1 MTTILK
7 RRSAVARVWIPA
19 VAGVAAVAFA
29 VAGCGGSSG
38 SHHASAYGAPAAT
51 STASSPGAYGAAPV
65 ASAKGSGG
73 RSIQLASSK
82 LGKILVDS
90 KGDTLYLWQADKGT
104 ASTCVGACASAWPP
118 LTTTGKPVAG
128 PGLSASKLGT
138 TKRQDGTTEVTYN
151 GHPLYTFV
159 GDRAPGQTVGEG
171 NQGFGAEWDVLS
183 AAGNK
188 IEVGG

>member
-1 MTTILK
+1 MTTILR
-7 RRSAVARVWIPA
+7 RRSAVARAWIPA
-19 VAGVAAVAFA
+19 VAGVAAAAFA

-38 SHHASAYGAPAAT
+38 GQHTSGYGAPAPT
-51 STASSPGAYGAAPV
+51 SAASSPAAYGTAPV
-65 ASAKGSGG
+65 ANSTGAA
-73 RSIQLASSK
+73 SIHLASSN

-90 KGDTLYLWQADKGT
+90 KGDTLYLWQADTET
-104 ASTCVGACASAWPP
+104 ASTCRGACASAWPP
-118 LTTTGKPVAG
+118 LTTTGNPVSG
-128 PGLSASKLGT
+128 PGLSASKLGA
-138 TKRQDGTTEVTYN
+138 TKRQDGATEVTYN

-171 NQGFGAEWDVLS
+171 NQGFGAEWDALS

>member
-1 MTTILK
+1 MTTIL
-7 RRSAVARVWIPA
+7 RGRFAVARSWIPA
-19 VAGVAAVAFA
+19 VAGVAAGAFA

-38 SHHASAYGAPAAT
+38 GQHASGYG
-51 STASSPGAYGAAPV
+51 ASSPAKAASSAPV
-65 ASAKGSGG
+65 SSATPAANSSGG
-73 RSIQLASSK
+73 ASVHLASSK

-90 KGDTLYLWQADKGT
+90 KGDTLYLWQADRGT
-104 ASTCVGACASAWPP
+104 ASTCDGARAGAWPP
-118 LTTTGKPVAG
+118 FITKGKPIAG

-138 TKRQDGTTEVTYN
+138 TKRSDGTTEVTYN

-171 NQGFGAEWDVLS
+171 NQGFGAEWDALS

>member
-1 MTTILK
+1 MTSFLK
-7 RRSAVARVWIPA
+7 RRSAVARAWIPA
-19 VAGVAAVAFA
+19 IGGVAAVAFA

-38 SHHASAYGAPAAT
+38 SHHASAYGAPAPT
-51 STASSPGAYGAAPV
+51 SPASSPAAPAGTPV
-65 ASAKGSGG
+65 ANNAGG
-73 RSIQLASSK
+73 ASIQVAASK

-90 KGDTLYLWQADKGT
+90 KGNTLYLWQADKGT
-104 ASTCVGACASAWPP
+104 ASTCNGACASAWPP
-118 LTTTGKPVAG
+118 LTTTGKPLAG

-138 TKRQDGTTEVTYN
+138 TKRSDGATEVTYN

-171 NQGFGAEWDVLS
+171 NKSFGAEWDALS

-188 IEVGG
+188 VEVGG

>member
-7 RRSAVARVWIPA
+7 RRPAVARAWIPA

-38 SHHASAYGAPAAT
+38 SHHASAYAAPAPSSA
-51 STASSPGAYGAAPV
+51 ASSPASYGTAPV
-65 ASAKGSGG
+65 ANSTDGA
-73 RSIQLASSK
+73 SIQLASSK

-90 KGDTLYLWQADKGT
+90 KGDTLYLWQADTGT
-104 ASTCVGACASAWPP
+104 ASTCHGACASAWPP
-118 LTTTGKPVAG
+118 LTTTGKPIAG

-159 GDRAPGQTVGEG
+159 GDRAPGQAVGEG